1 MNSLNITVGEREQR
15 VLNAAVWGFVLTVS
29 KFFASGLDKE
39 HYWVSIETGQI
50 VAEILGVTPTTGNAV
65 LAEIRDMVWNDL
77 CNGIDPFDPDYDLD
91 ALALVQRAADKAVTV
106 HSLASDPKIKIK
118 FL

>member
-65 LAEIRDMVWNDL
+65 LNEIRDMVWNDL
-77 CNGIDPFDPDYDLD
+77 CNGSDPFDPDYDRD
-91 ALALVQRAADKAVTV
+91 ALAFVQRAADKAVTV